1 MAIAS
6 LVLGILWIY
15 WLGSILALVF
25 GYLAKSEI
33 RRSPQKMEGNGLA
46 TAGIVLGWVGVGTL
60 VLLICLVI
68 IAAVVDKQEQKPS
81 MRTTSIHTLQI
92 SPQQELVRKPRQPVH
107 FPKNFLLLS

>member
-15 WLGSILALVF
+15 WLGSILALAF
-25 GYLAKSEI
+25 GYLAKNEI

-60 VLLICLVI
+60 VCVILLVI
-68 IAAVVDKQEQKPS
+68 IAALVDKQEQKQNPTERS
-81 MRTTSIHTLQI
+81 T
-92 SPQQELVRKPRQPVH
+92 
-107 FPKNFLLLS
+107 